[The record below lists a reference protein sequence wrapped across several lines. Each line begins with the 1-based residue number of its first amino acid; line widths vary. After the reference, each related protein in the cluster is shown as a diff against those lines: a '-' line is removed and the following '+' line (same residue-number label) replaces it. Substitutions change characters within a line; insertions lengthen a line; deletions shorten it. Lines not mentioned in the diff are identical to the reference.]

1 MKKILCIVLAAALF
15 GCLALPVAAEGIDL
29 SALSWDELIALKA
42 QINQEL
48 TTRDQWQEV
57 EVPQGLWVVGE
68 DIPEGMWTVKSG
80 SKYTL
85 LLTWGYALEE
95 GKQSINW
102 LQVPSEVAS
111 IHSQQRAENGELTE
125 YTFEAKNGMYIEIE
139 YTSAIFTP
147 YTGKPDLGFK

>member
-1 MKKILCIVLAAALF
+1 MKKIICAILSAVLLCS
-15 GCLALPVAAEGIDL
+15 LALPVAAEGIDL

-68 DIPEGMWTVKSG
+68 DIPEGMWTIVCNAGAAVVKWGYSLREG
-80 SKYTL
+80 EQRVDVLKSPSDTASVFSAADAQPGARTQYTL
-85 LLTWGYALEE
+85 
-95 GKQSINW
+95 
-102 LQVPSEVAS
+102 
-111 IHSQQRAENGELTE
+111 
-125 YTFEAKNGMYIEIE
+125 EAKKGMYIEVSF
-139 YTSAIFTP
+139 TSVIFQP

>member
-15 GCLALPVAAEGIDL
+15 GCLATPALSEGIDL
-29 SALSWDELIALKA
+29 SGLSWDELIALKA

-68 DIPEGMWTVKSG
+68 DIPEGMWTVVCNAGAAVVKWGYSLREG
-80 SKYTL
+80 EQRVDVLKRPSDTASVFSAADAQPGARTQYTL
-85 LLTWGYALEE
+85 
-95 GKQSINW
+95 
-102 LQVPSEVAS
+102 
-111 IHSQQRAENGELTE
+111 
-125 YTFEAKNGMYIEIE
+125 EAKKGMYIEVGF
-139 YTSAIFTP
+139 TSVIFQP